1 MKPNITI
8 VFEIFQWFTLEQQRI
23 ATQFPVAKW
32 KSRFKLLRED
42 FKNKLNEVGLAE
54 HIDWSEPQ

>member
-23 ATQFPVAKW
+23 ATQFPVVLW
-32 KSRFKLLRED
+32 ESRFKLLRED